1 MGNTSTFNCIVWPTF
16 KVVTSLFLIVTD
28 LTWISSSCDEE
39 LFDEE
44 ELDVEEDELEEELLL
59 GAIVVEEIVLELDE
73 EILEEDE
80 IDEEVL
86 LAEELL
92 DEVLTLQ
99 ETSDISRT
107 LIANNL
113 FFI

>member
-39 LFDEE
+39 LFDEDE
-44 ELDVEEDELEEELLL
+44 FDVEEDEFEEELL

-73 EILEEDE
+73 EILEED
-80 IDEEVL
+80 
-86 LAEELL
+86 
-92 DEVLTLQ
+92 
-99 ETSDISRT
+99 
-107 LIANNL
+107 
-113 FFI
+113 

>member
-73 EILEEDE
+73 EIL
-80 IDEEVL
+80 

-92 DEVLTLQ
+92 D
-99 ETSDISRT
+99 
-107 LIANNL
+107 
-113 FFI
+113 